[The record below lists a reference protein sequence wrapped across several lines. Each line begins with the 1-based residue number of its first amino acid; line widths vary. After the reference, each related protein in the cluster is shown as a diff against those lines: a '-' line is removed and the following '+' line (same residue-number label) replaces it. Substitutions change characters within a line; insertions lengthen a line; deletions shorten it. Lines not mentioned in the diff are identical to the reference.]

1 VVFGHP
7 GWCLGTR
14 GGVWAPGVVFGH
26 PGWCLGTRGGVW
38 APGVVFGHPGWCR
51 FSGQARIPQK
61 PIQEVCRMA
70 FEYESVKK
78 SGCFFL
84 RNQRS
89 SGTGTYETNGTN
101 ATHGTGSWD
110 WDYGT

>member
-1 VVFGHP
+1 
-7 GWCLGTR
+7 
-14 GGVWAPGVVFGH
+14 
-26 PGWCLGTRGGVW
+26 
-38 APGVVFGHPGWCR
+38 
-51 FSGQARIPQK
+51 
-61 PIQEVCRMA
+61 MA